1 MSPSTGEDK
10 LRSPTTYSVDS
21 PFALPAKWRSN
32 SLVAPLFL
40 LALALTVAGIDRAGS
55 ASTAAQADTPVN
67 VAGIVVDY
75 GDGRTSYALIPFE
88 EETISGVELLRR
100 SGLSLLSIEFGGMG
114 EGVCAIEDTGCDLSA
129 CRARLCQTGNPDS
142 PFWQYVR
149 EDGEGGWQPAPL
161 GASSSM
167 VEPGDVDG
175 WFWTGTAPRTNASTL
190 DDIASE
196 AGVDLETFPSSD
208 GANLEPV
215 VVTGG
220 DAPGGDAMD
229 QGSVVAGIAIVAG
242 MAALGGFLIVRSR
255 QRT

>member
-1 MSPSTGEDK
+1 MSPNTGGDK
-10 LRSPTTYSVDS
+10 LRSPTTYSMDS
-21 PFALPAKWRSN
+21 PFALPAKRQSS
-32 SLVAPLFL
+32 SLIALLFL
-40 LALALTVAGIDRAGS
+40 AISLSRAVGGEAASQETAGI
-55 ASTAAQADTPVN
+55 N

-100 SGLSLLSIEFGGMG
+100 SGLSLLSVEFGGMG
-114 EGVCAIEDTGCDLSA
+114 EGVCAIGETGCDLSA
-129 CRARLCQTGNPDS
+129 CRARLCQTGDPDS

-149 EDGEGGWQPAPL
+149 DDGDGKWQPTPL

-175 WFWTGTAPRTNASTL
+175 WFWTETAPRTNASTL

-215 VVTGG
+215 VVTEG
-220 DAPGGDAMD
+220 DTPYSKAMD
-229 QGSVVAGIAIVAG
+229 QGSVLAGIAIVAG
-242 MAALGGFLIVRSR
+242 MAAFGGFLIVRTR
-255 QRT
+255 QRR